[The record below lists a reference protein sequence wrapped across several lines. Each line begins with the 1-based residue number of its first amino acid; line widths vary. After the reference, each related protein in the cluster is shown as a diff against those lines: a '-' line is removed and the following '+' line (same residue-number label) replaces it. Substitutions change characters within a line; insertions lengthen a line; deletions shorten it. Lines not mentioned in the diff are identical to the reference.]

1 MLNAYYLLEFTGAAD
16 ADIVV
21 VIAIRMFTTR
31 SHSSRFPLWQQANA
45 YADVRYVKWEKK
57 TT

>member
-16 ADIVV
+16 ADVV

-31 SHSSRFPLWQQANA
+31 SHSSRFPIWQQANA